1 MVMNDDASEPKLKT
15 GKPSAYSSAAA
26 ADISQTNITP
36 SKTKTHKILIMDDED
51 TIRDTVSRMI
61 ALFGFGDVATA
72 REGGEAL
79 DLYNKAR
86 LQGEPFDLVIMDL
99 TVTDGIGGREAI
111 KELLKIDPDAR
122 AVVSSGYAGDP
133 LVLNFQKY
141 GFVGALIK
149 PYTMGELRD
158 LLNTSLT

>member
-1 MVMNDDASEPKLKT
+1 MVMSDDASESGLITSKT
-15 GKPSAYSSAAA
+15 YVPTPAVEGAVSENNTVPPSAR
-26 ADISQTNITP
+26 
-36 SKTKTHKILIMDDED
+36 THKILIMDDED

-79 DLYNKAR
+79 DLYSKAK
-86 LQGEPFDLVIMDL
+86 LEGAPFDLVIMDL
-99 TVTDGIGGREAI
+99 TVNEGIGGREAI
-111 KELLKIDPDAR
+111 KELLKIDPNAR

-149 PYTMGELRD
+149 PYTMDELRN
-158 LLNTSLT
+158 LLAASLT

>member
-1 MVMNDDASEPKLKT
+1 MVMSDDVSQSGLKT
-15 GKPSAYSSAAA
+15 SKSSVYSPAAEG
-26 ADISQTNITP
+26 DESEKNTVPTKN
-36 SKTKTHKILIMDDED
+36 KTHRILIMDDED

-61 ALFGFGDVATA
+61 VLFGFGDVATA

-79 DLYNKAR
+79 DLYSKAK
-86 LQGEPFDLVIMDL
+86 LEGAPFDLVIMDL
-99 TVTDGIGGREAI
+99 TVTGGIGGREAI

-149 PYTMGELRD
+149 PYTMEELRN
-158 LLNTSLT
+158 LLNASLT

>member
-1 MVMNDDASEPKLKT
+1 MVMSDDVSQSGLKT
-15 GKPSAYSSAAA
+15 SKASVYSPAAGGGA
-26 ADISQTNITP
+26 TKKNTSP
-36 SKTKTHKILIMDDED
+36 PKTTTHRILIMDDED

-61 ALFGFGDVATA
+61 ALFGLGDVATA

-79 DLYNKAR
+79 DLYSKAK
-86 LQGEPFDLVIMDL
+86 LEGEPFDLVIMDL
-99 TVTDGIGGREAI
+99 TVTEGIGGKEAI

-149 PYTMGELRD
+149 PYTMDELRN
-158 LLNTSLT
+158 LLTASLT

>member
-1 MVMNDDASEPKLKT
+1 
-15 GKPSAYSSAAA
+15 
-26 ADISQTNITP
+26 
-36 SKTKTHKILIMDDED
+36 MDDED

-61 ALFGFGDVATA
+61 ALFGLGDVATA

-79 DLYNKAR
+79 DLYSKAK
-86 LQGEPFDLVIMDL
+86 LEGEPFDLVIMDL
-99 TVTDGIGGREAI
+99 TVTEGIGGKEAI

-149 PYTMGELRD
+149 PYTMDELRN
-158 LLNTSLT
+158 LLTASLT

>member
-1 MVMNDDASEPKLKT
+1 MSDDVSQSGLKISKASVYA
-15 GKPSAYSSAAA
+15 SADEAVSEKNTTPP
-26 ADISQTNITP
+26 QT
-36 SKTKTHKILIMDDED
+36 KAHKILIMDDED

-79 DLYNKAR
+79 ELYSKAK
-86 LQGEPFDLVIMDL
+86 LEGAPFDLVIMDL

-111 KELLKIDPDAR
+111 KELLKIDPEAR

-141 GFVGALIK
+141 GFVGALVK
-149 PYTMGELRD
+149 PYTMDELRN
-158 LLNTSLT
+158 LLISSLT